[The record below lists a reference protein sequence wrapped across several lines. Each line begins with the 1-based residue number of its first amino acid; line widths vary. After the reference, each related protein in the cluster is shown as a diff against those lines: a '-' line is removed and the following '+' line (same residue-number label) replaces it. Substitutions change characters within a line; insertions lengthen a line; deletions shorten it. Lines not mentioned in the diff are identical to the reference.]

1 MKYASELNQRILR
14 DMDDCVIALDHR
26 GHIMYMNPQFQSL
39 LGLQEDVLGRTYA
52 EVFFDRQDTCNDEF
66 HQFLVDAVLEKE
78 RTHTGTVS
86 FTNAQ
91 NRTRY
96 FRITSSFLKSEADDE
111 ATGVVLVMSDMKCA
125 EAKRRIDSAKP
136 NPKGAQASA

>member
-39 LGLQEDVLGRTYA
+39 LGLQDDVLGKTYA
-52 EVFFDRQDTCNDEF
+52 EVFFDRQDTCNDAF

-78 RTHTGTVS
+78 RTHTREQCLLPTH
-86 FTNAQ
+86 
-91 NRTRY
+91 
-96 FRITSSFLKSEADDE
+96 RITPDISGSLPPS
-111 ATGVVLVMSDMKCA
+111 
-125 EAKRRIDSAKP
+125 
-136 NPKGAQASA
+136 